1 MGMWHSCFFVRLDAV
16 GNRRTSVPKPASQTK
31 KHECFYHFAHGKKP
45 MNVEGKQ
52 TGGVFEVIRWLCSD
66 VCHDLD
72 DADMISGLGRRL
84 RLLGLPINRLGLHLR
99 TLHPQILARSIMWS
113 PDEPVQI
120 IDGESIAGPL
130 PDGLNNP
137 LSRVRQTHEW
147 VIEYSDSGAPLLQW
161 FDVYSGHQVTSFAA
175 APLVMSHGPAGVAVF
190 ATSSA
195 QKFTSTAMEVLS
207 DIVPAL
213 RGVCEIRL
221 LRRTEATLLD
231 TYVGRET
238 GRRVLDGHIRRGD
251 VDTLQAALF
260 LCDLRD
266 FTALSNQLPPEQILN
281 RLNLYFDQVV
291 PAITAERG
299 EILKYMGDAVLAF
312 FHRDSGPADSCGAA
326 FTAAC
331 QALSRIGAVSHTGVP
346 LHAGVALH
354 HGEVAYGN
362 IGSEGRL
369 DFTLIERDV
378 NLVSRIQTVCA
389 TTGHPLL
396 MSSDFAAAL
405 CNRTSRSIGHHPL
418 KGFPEPLELFTSDSL

>member
-1 MGMWHSCFFVRLDAV
+1 M
-16 GNRRTSVPKPASQTK
+16 K
-31 KHECFYHFAHGKKP
+31 
-45 MNVEGKQ
+45 VEAKQ
-52 TGGVFEVIRWLCSD
+52 TNVFEVIRWLSSD
-66 VCHDLD
+66 ACHDLD
-72 DADMISGLGRRL
+72 DADMVSVLGRRL
-84 RLLGLPINRLGLHLR
+84 QSLGLPITRLGLHLR
-99 TLHPQILARSIMWS
+99 TLHPQIQARSIMWS

-120 IDGESIAGPL
+120 VDRESIAVTL
-130 PDGLNNP
+130 PEGLTNP
-137 LSRVRQTHEW
+137 FSRVRQLHEW
-147 VIEYSDSGAPLLQW
+147 VVEHSDSAAPLLDW
-161 FDVYSGHQVTSFAA
+161 LDVYEGHQVRGFAA
-175 APLVMSHGPAGVAVF
+175 APLAMSHGPAGVAVF

-195 QKFTSTAMEVLS
+195 QKFTSTAIEVLS

-251 VDTLQAALF
+251 VETLRAALF

-266 FTALSNQLPPEQILN
+266 FTVLSNQLPPRQMLD

-291 PAITAERG
+291 PSVTAEGG

-326 FTAAC
+326 FAAGC
-331 QALSRIGAVSHTGVP
+331 QALSRIDSVSHAGTP
-346 LHAGVALH
+346 LLAGVALH
-354 HGEVAYGN
+354 YGEVAYGN

-369 DFTLIERDV
+369 DFTVIGRDV

-389 TTGHPLL
+389 TTGRPLL
-396 MSSDFAAAL
+396 MSSQFAATL
-405 CNRTSRSIGHHPL
+405 DGQRSRSVGRHLL
-418 KGFPEPLELFTSDSL
+418 KGFSEPIELFTSDSC